1 MEHGE
6 VQHDAVFREL
16 CLKGILGVFERVLVL
31 ELELELQQEQ

>member
-6 VQHDAVFREL
+6 VQHDAVFGEL

>member
-16 CLKGILGVFERVLVL
+16 CLKGILGVFERVSV
-31 ELELELQQEQ
+31 LELELQQEQ